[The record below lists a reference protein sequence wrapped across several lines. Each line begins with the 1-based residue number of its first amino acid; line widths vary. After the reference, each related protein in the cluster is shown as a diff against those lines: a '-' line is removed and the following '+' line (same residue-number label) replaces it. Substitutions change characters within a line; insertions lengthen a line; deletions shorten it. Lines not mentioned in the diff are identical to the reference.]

1 MEGRHECGHGAGGGG
16 AEHDILNSSSASAH
30 CHYFDDKV
38 NCKAVAD
45 EYTEWSLL
53 KTSARFSR
61 DLLLA
66 ILISSYIKTL
76 LSSHCHDG
84 LLSNATW
91 PSD

>member
-1 MEGRHECGHGAGGGG
+1 MKRGRGELQRSREKSEEDEGGELKTIKG
-16 AEHDILNSSSASAH
+16 
-30 CHYFDDKV
+30 
-38 NCKAVAD
+38 
-45 EYTEWSLL
+45 SLL